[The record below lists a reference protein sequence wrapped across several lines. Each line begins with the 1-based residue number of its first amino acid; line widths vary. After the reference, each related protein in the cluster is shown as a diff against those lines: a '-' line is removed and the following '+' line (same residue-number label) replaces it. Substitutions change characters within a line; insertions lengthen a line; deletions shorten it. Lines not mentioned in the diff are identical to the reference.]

1 MAFSTSQSQ
10 AAEAA
15 KKLVGQWPHLKAD
28 NPEVF
33 IRTIAAVLSEYP
45 AGIVQECIDPR
56 TGPVNKL
63 KFLSIADLR
72 PWLDARLEH
81 HRTLAA
87 WRPRPTVAA
96 LPPPPTL
103 PPEHRAGMVERF
115 RALLGRMSR
124 AQDPVTSLIRAHRKQ
139 AQQRLAADRARA
151 LASLEAAE

>member
-1 MAFSTSQSQ
+1 MAFSTSPLQ

-33 IRTIAAVLSEYP
+33 MNAVAAVLSEYP
-45 AGIVQECIDPR
+45 AGIVQECVDPR

-72 PWLDARLEH
+72 PWLEERLDH

-87 WRPRPTVAA
+87 WCPRPVVAA
-96 LPPPPTL
+96 LPPPPPAT
-103 PPEHRAGMVERF
+103 PEHRAGMVERF
-115 RALLGRMSR
+115 RALLARVSR
-124 AQDPVTSLIRAHRKQ
+124 APDPVTSLIRAHRR
-139 AQQRLAADRARA
+139 QQQDRLEADRARA
-151 LASLEAAE
+151 LADLQAAE